1 MDGDPGHTDLLK
13 FALNEETFPHTL
25 VILTVT
31 MTAPWGILEQLQHW
45 ASVLADHLDKL
56 KLDLDVRQ
64 SRRYAHKFM
73 WYFQILLMSLDS
85 IFIYL
90 CIFFFE

>member
-1 MDGDPGHTDLLK
+1 MWVLDGDPGHTDLLR

-56 KLDLDVRQ
+56 KLDVDARQ
-64 SRRYAHKFM
+64 ARRFFLHGCLCELFVIYCQFTGS
-73 WYFQILLMSLDS
+73 IL
-85 IFIYL
+85 
-90 CIFFFE
+90 

>member
-1 MDGDPGHTDLLK
+1 MLDGDPGHTDLLK

-56 KLDLDVRQ
+56 KLDVDTRQ
-64 SRRYAHKFM
+64 ARRYLIVF
-73 WYFQILLMSLDS
+73 LLFKNKVIKSVVLRQNHP
-85 IFIYL
+85 I
-90 CIFFFE
+90 CQKT